1 MAYTPTTWH
10 GGDVLSA
17 EAMNKIEQGISDAEN
32 ASNVFIIES
41 SNNTLN
47 KTYAEIKE
55 AYISGKQ
62 CLIKYD
68 DNNYYS
74 ITGLSL
80 QDSTFEILSGV
91 GGGIFSANT
100 INDYPLFAQYQ

>member
-17 EAMNKIEQGISDAEN
+17 EAMNKIEQGISNAEN
-32 ASNVFIIES
+32 TSGVFIIIAEGDG
-41 SNNTLN
+41 NNYTLN

-68 DNNYYS
+68 DNSYCS
-74 ITGLSL
+74 VIQLSSNNI
-80 QDSTFEILSGV
+80 QTRNTN
-91 GGGIFSANT
+91 FSAST
-100 INDYPLFAQYQ
+100 VNDYPSYSIEK